1 MSCHQQGHA
10 GSKTFF
16 QQNPL
21 VLNWGCWLTQAVL
34 HNEHKTAVVVVVVV
48 VLFPKTTTFS
58 VLLTFLDLFA
68 KTATQTD
75 TRLMASFPG

>member
-10 GSKTFF
+10 GSKTFL

-34 HNEHKTAVVVVVVV
+34 HNDHKTAVVVVL
-48 VLFPKTTTFS
+48 LFPKTTTFS
-58 VLLTFLDLFA
+58 FLLTFLGL
-68 KTATQTD
+68 
-75 TRLMASFPG
+75 